1 MTNEIVFDKNLSIGA
16 MAVCYTMVT
25 LIRDKEYDIVSRLYT
40 LSSDK
45 KEITDKYIDELLEKK
60 YIKLIEDNGKYYYI
74 IGEKGEALY
83 DSLQGK

>member
-25 LIRDKEYDIVSRLYT
+25 LIRDKESDIIGRLYT

-45 KEITDKYIDELLEKK
+45 KETTDKYIDELLEKK
-60 YIKLIEDNGKYYYI
+60 YIKLIEDNGKYHYI

>member
-25 LIRDKEYDIVSRLYT
+25 LIRDKESDIIGRLYT

-45 KEITDKYIDELLEKK
+45 KETTDKYIDELLEKK

-74 IGEKGEALY
+74 IGEKGETLY